1 MKNLI
6 VPLLALCWS
15 AAVVPAQELPPT
27 IRILPEDIVQTSIK
41 QRPSPGGTNRVAVF
55 WQYTETGVKKMLAF
69 RQAHAGEKVVEQVG
83 DFECRPTLST
93 NKAANWTEEG
103 WLKSRTDKFFAV
115 SEEDAKK
122 IIAGLKGK

>member
-1 MKNLI
+1 MNKFFIALF
-6 VPLLALCWS
+6 VLCWS

-41 QRPSPGGTNRVAVF
+41 QRPSPGVTNKVAVF
-55 WQYTETGVKKMLAF
+55 WQYTETGARKMLAF
-69 RQAHAGEKVVEQVG
+69 WRAHAGKEVVEQIG
-83 DFECRPTLST
+83 DFECHPTLST
-93 NKAANWTEEG
+93 NKPPNWTEEG

-122 IIAGLKGK
+122 IIAGFQGK